1 MKLVKRQIDRDGRG
15 TIVVCPT
22 EPEDLWHAFHL
33 VSVGDRVRLAGLVA
47 KPELNGRE
55 GTVVSIGDRIGVKL
69 DGAEKA
75 LAIQPQNLEIEVVT
89 ERGVRLR
96 THEGLDGAIG
106 SLIYLCDAAP
116 AACENC
122 GAALPPVG

>member
-1 MKLVKRQIDRDGRG
+1 MALGVLLSAVAGM
-15 TIVVCPT
+15 
-22 EPEDLWHAFHL
+22 L
-33 VSVGDRVRLAGLVA
+33 SVGDRVRLAGLVA

-55 GTVVSIGDRIGVKL
+55 GTVVSLGDRIGVKL
-69 DGAEKA
+69 DGAEKP

-106 SLIYLCDAAP
+106 PPTIAVAAITDISARWGNCCRVSLHP
-116 AACENC
+116 
-122 GAALPPVG
+122 